1 MNWGRKYLV
10 YFSTVKTQLV
20 SFDQSNNISPIDV
33 RMVGYILKEK
43 SWGSLTLLNWIR
55 ALTLA
60 VLLKLPSRK
69 LEPWFVQWGLVL
81 SPEIALYLCKSTAHP
96 CMEHCCHVWAGGPS
110 CYLEIWDKLQKW
122 ICRNVGHL
130 LSVLNPWLIFFS
142 TGITLVDVHL
152 NCL

>member
-10 YFSTVKTQLV
+10 YFNTVKTQLV
-20 SFDQSNNISPIDV
+20 SFDQSNNISPIDA

-69 LEPWFVQWGLVL
+69 LEP
-81 SPEIALYLCKSTAHP
+81 
-96 CMEHCCHVWAGGPS
+96 
-110 CYLEIWDKLQKW
+110 
-122 ICRNVGHL
+122 
-130 LSVLNPWLIFFS
+130 
-142 TGITLVDVHL
+142 
-152 NCL
+152 